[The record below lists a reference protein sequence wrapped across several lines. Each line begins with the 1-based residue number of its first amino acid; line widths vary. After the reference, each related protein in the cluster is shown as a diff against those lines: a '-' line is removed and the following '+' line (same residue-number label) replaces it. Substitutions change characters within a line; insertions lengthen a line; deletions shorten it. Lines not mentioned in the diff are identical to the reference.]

1 MAKEVW
7 TSRGRTD
14 LGELPKPRTQLKN
27 LWLEQD
33 GLCAGCGGWFAPEGH
48 DVDHIIPCSKGGADH
63 ISNLQVLCRRCNVR
77 KKDHP
82 MSVLTAQKLHD
93 RGITYGGKVTKIVEY
108 VEAERN
114 KEAEAAAPDALKAA
128 LAEAGLDHDE
138 ATPLLVAAVEAM
150 AAHKAA
156 EAAGGK

>member
-82 MSVLTAQKLHD
+82 MSVLTTQKLHD
-93 RGITYGGKVTKIVEY
+93 RGITYGGNVTKIVEN

-114 KEAEAAAPDALKAA
+114 KEA
-128 LAEAGLDHDE
+128 AGLDHDE